1 MRQFPVLNRIYSYYL
16 GQVALVGGQ
25 KQATDIDVCVL
36 SSEVQSREAVG
47 IRDMHVSSMRHEH
60 ARCVCVTHG
69 SGQMKRRDA

>member
-1 MRQFPVLNRIYSYYL
+1 MNRIYSHYL
-16 GQVALVGGQ
+16 GQIALVGGQ

-47 IRDMHVSSMRHEH
+47 VGDMQVRPVCHEH

-69 SGQMKRRDA
+69 SGQMERRDA